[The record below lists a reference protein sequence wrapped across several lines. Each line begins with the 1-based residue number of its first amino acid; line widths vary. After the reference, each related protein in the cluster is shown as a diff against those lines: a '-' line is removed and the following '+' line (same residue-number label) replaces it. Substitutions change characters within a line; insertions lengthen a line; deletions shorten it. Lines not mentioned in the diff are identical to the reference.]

1 MNPTPLNPI
10 TVTPSLLS
18 AAQIT
23 QEAEEYGLHKVDKP
37 PFNSFLMAIP
47 AGVFIGL
54 AFVFYI
60 TVTTGATPEAWGSSH
75 LAGGLA
81 FSLGLILIVVC
92 GGDLFTSTA
101 LATMARASKR
111 ISTGSML
118 GCWLRVYAGNLVGAL
133 FLVALI
139 ATAKMHL
146 LDHGQWGLNA
156 LHVAQHKLHHSFWE
170 ALALG
175 ILCNMLVC
183 LGIWMSLSSK
193 DMLTRALMVVLPVAM
208 FVSSGF
214 EHCVA
219 NMFMVPI
226 AITIKSIAGAEF
238 WHMVGADP
246 SLFADLTVKHFILAN
261 LIPVTIGNIIGGGF
275 VVGLYH
281 WMLYRRPAHL
291 DSQSTDHNHPKHGAN
306 RIMNTYI
313 ASTSVRT
320 LMRTPPVELRP
331 EQSLRI
337 ALNQLLDA
345 GITAAPVTDEQH
357 SLLGLV
363 TEENILQAL
372 WASDFEAET
381 LSECLVAEIM
391 QRETARISP
400 SDSLSELVDHITIDS
415 DATYPV
421 STTGILLSHSH
432 SSLEQRA
439 AAAKAV
445 YPEIFPV
452 TEQGKLVGIITRH
465 DLLQAMLPTPQ
476 AKGSEGMREQ
486 SAA

>member
-1 MNPTPLNPI
+1 MNPTPLTPI
-10 TVTPSLLS
+10 TVTSALLS
-18 AAQIT
+18 PEQIT
-23 QEAEEYGLHKVDKP
+23 HEAEEYGLHKVTKP
-37 PFNSFLMAIP
+37 PFSSFLMAIP

-60 TVTTGATPEAWGSSH
+60 TVTTGASAEAWGSAH
-75 LAGGLA
+75 FAGGLA

-101 LATMARASKR
+101 LATMARASRR
-111 ISTGSML
+111 ISTKALL

-133 FLVALI
+133 FLVLLI

-156 LHVAQHKLHHSFWE
+156 LHVAQHKLHHTFWE

-175 ILCNMLVC
+175 VLCNVLVC

-193 DMLTRALMVVLPVAM
+193 DMLTRALLVVLPVAM

-238 WHMVGADP
+238 WHMVGEDP
-246 SLFADLTVKHFILAN
+246 SLFTDLTVQHFIVAN

-281 WMLYRRPAHL
+281 WVVYRRPHH
-291 DSQSTDHNHPKHGAN
+291 DSQSTNHHQPTTHGASHV
-306 RIMNTYI
+306 MNTYF

-320 LMRTPPVELRP
+320 LMRTPSVALHP
-331 EQSLRI
+331 EQPLKT

-345 GITAAPVTDEQH
+345 GITVAPVTDKQH
-357 SLLGLV
+357 NLLGLV
-363 TEENILQAL
+363 TEENILQAM
-372 WASDFEAET
+372 WASDFESEA
-381 LSECLVAEIM
+381 LSDGLVKEIM
-391 QRETARISP
+391 QPATVRVSP
-400 SDSLSELVDHITIDS
+400 SDSLSDLVDHITIDPE
-415 DATYPV
+415 AAYPV
-421 STTGILLSHSH
+421 SSTGILLSHSH
-432 SSLEQRA
+432 TSPEQRA
-439 AAAKAV
+439 SVTKAQ
-445 YPEIFPV
+445 YPEIFSV
-452 TEQGKLVGIITRH
+452 TEQGKLVGIISRH
-465 DLLQAMLPTPQ
+465 DLLRAMLPAPQ
-476 AKGSEGMREQ
+476 AKDCQDMRDQ